1 MLDGAPV
8 VGQDKADRLL
18 KAITKTAS
26 KEAGIAVQTHQI
38 EMPTDDQGQS
48 KGFMFVSLHNPTEAQ
63 VFQRALDGY
72 AFDKRHTLS
81 VVPFT
86 EVESYANLDD
96 NYVEPE
102 QEEWAP
108 REHFRAWLADPAGR
122 DQLILYVGDD
132 LRVAWTGKSG
142 VGEVA
147 HQRNVSTSLSASP
160 REKTAVTDS
169 ELSGRPRRNGPTC
182 SHSGRRKVPTSRRF
196 ICRASRSGA
205 APRSSASTGSRT
217 PKSN

>member
-26 KEAGIAVQTHQI
+26 KEAGIAIQTHQI
-38 EMPTDDQGQS
+38 EMPVDEQGQS

-96 NYVEPE
+96 TYVEPE

-108 REHFRAWLADPAGR
+108 RVSPRAKQASLARCEADGTPR
-122 DQLILYVGDD
+122 
-132 LRVAWTGKSG
+132 R
-142 VGEVA
+142 
-147 HQRNVSTSLSASP
+147 STSVHGSQTP
-160 REKTAVTDS
+160 PAVTS
-169 ELSGRPRRNGPTC
+169 SSSTSATTSVFPGPESLASAR
-182 SHSGRRKVPTSRRF
+182 SHTS
-196 ICRASRSGA
+196 A
-205 APRSSASTGSRT
+205 T
-217 PKSN
+217 

>member
-26 KEAGIAVQTHQI
+26 KEAGIAVQTSQI
-38 EMPTDDQGQS
+38 EMPVDDQGQS

-81 VVPFT
+81 VVPFA

-96 NYVEPE
+96 NYVEPQ

-122 DQLILYVGDD
+122 DQLIL
-132 LRVAWTGKSG
+132 R
-142 VGEVA
+142 
-147 HQRNVSTSLSASP
+147 RRRP
-160 REKTAVTDS
+160 
-169 ELSGRPRRNGPTC
+169 PRRLDRKVGRQRDRSPAQREPT
-182 SHSGRRKVPTSRRF
+182 SHSFPG
-196 ICRASRSGA
+196 
-205 APRSSASTGSRT
+205 
-217 PKSN
+217 NNQQ

>member
-26 KEAGIAVQTHQI
+26 KEAGIAVQTSQI
-38 EMPTDDQGQS
+38 EMPVDDQGQS

-81 VVPFT
+81 VVPFA

-96 NYVEPE
+96 NYVEPQ

-142 VGEVA
+142 VSETA
-147 HQRNVSTSLSASP
+147 HQRNVSPPPIPSLGTTSN
-160 REKTAVTDS
+160 D
-169 ELSGRPRRNGPTC
+169 
-182 SHSGRRKVPTSRRF
+182 
-196 ICRASRSGA
+196 
-205 APRSSASTGSRT
+205 
-217 PKSN
+217 

>member
-38 EMPTDDQGQS
+38 EMPVDEQGQS

-102 QEEWAP
+102 QDEWAP
-108 REHFRAWLADPAGR
+108 RVSSAPNSAS
-122 DQLILYVGDD
+122 
-132 LRVAWTGKSG
+132 RVAREADHRYS
-142 VGEVA
+142 
-147 HQRNVSTSLSASP
+147 SAGALP
-160 REKTAVTDS
+160 CMAR
-169 ELSGRPRRNGPTC
+169 RPRRPRPA
-182 SHSGRRKVPTSRRF
+182 HPLRRRRPPRRLDRKVGRQRDRSPAQRE
-196 ICRASRSGA
+196 RAPP
-205 APRSSASTGSRT
+205 PRHT
-217 PKSN
+217 P